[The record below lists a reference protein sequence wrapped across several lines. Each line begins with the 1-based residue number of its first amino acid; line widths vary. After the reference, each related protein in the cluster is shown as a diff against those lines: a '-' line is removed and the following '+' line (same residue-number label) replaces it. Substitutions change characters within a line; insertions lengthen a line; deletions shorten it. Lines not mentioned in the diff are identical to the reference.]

1 MEIAFPCDSSNVPDS
16 YMGCL
21 EHSLLQVVLVEVVEL
36 QKNDLLGTLTGSVA
50 HSHLLEEML
59 DNTFITIYIDFSFL
73 SLKSILTYKT
83 VPSRNSHTLM
93 IT

>member
-1 MEIAFPCDSSNVPDS
+1 METAFPCHSSNVPDS

-36 QKNDLLGTLTGSVA
+36 QKNDLLDTLAGSVA

-59 DNTFITIYIDFSFL
+59 DNTFIII
-73 SLKSILTYKT
+73 
-83 VPSRNSHTLM
+83 
-93 IT
+93 